1 MRRSVATVASPSGEP
16 DERHIG
22 ARQFDFL
29 YGRWAVRNRTLAQRL
44 VGSTTWKEWDA
55 ELDVIPILGGFGNL
69 DRFRAVRDGLPYEG
83 MTIRLFQ
90 PATATWSV
98 YWLDDRHLAVVPQ
111 VVGEM
116 GESGGEFF
124 GEETFDGSVVRQ
136 RFRWTH
142 EEPER
147 ARWEQAYQQPDG
159 AWETN
164 WTMNFTRR

>member
-1 MRRSVATVASPSGEP
+1 MSGSIPTVRSPPNDP
-16 DERHIG
+16 DDRPIG
-22 ARQFDFL
+22 ARRFDFL
-29 YGRWAVRNRTLAQRL
+29 YGCWAVRNRTLEERL
-44 VGSTTWKEWDA
+44 VGSTSWKEWEA
-55 ELDVIPILGGFGNL
+55 ELDVIPILRGFGNL
-69 DRFRAVRDGLPYEG
+69 DRFRAVRDGTPYEG
-83 MTIRLFQ
+83 MTIRLFD
-90 PATATWSV
+90 PVSGGWSL
-98 YWLDDRHLAVVPQ
+98 YWMDNRSLAVVPQ